1 MSNKFAGGIKVGAAQ
16 SISISILLRSTTDN
30 TEVTG
35 KVHTD
40 VTASYWR
47 QGGTRQAITPETL
60 AAVDSAF
67 SAGGFKEVDATNQKG
82 VYRFDVPDGA
92 FATGADWVIVTV
104 QVAECYACHRE
115 FCLATANPNDV
126 YDKLPASPAAVGSNM
141 GSVTS
146 VSSDVGITQAG
157 ADKVWGTAVRSL
169 TTFGSLAADTASA
182 VWATV
187 TKAVTSVAND
197 VGITQAGADKV
208 WGTAARSLTTFGSLA
223 ADTASA
229 VWATVTKAVTS
240 VANDVGITQAGADKV
255 WGTAARSL
263 TTFGSLA
270 ADAASAV
277 WATVTKTVTSVTN
290 AIVLPTGTGEG
301 EIELTNGQVNAG
313 NDPASIWGKLLA
325 DIAIPGS
332 IGLKVKEWLAT
343 LGSDNKVI
351 VSSEDEAVNT
361 IIAAVNTIGVG
372 TGSGA
377 TAWPYQV
384 VDSNGNVI
392 EGAFVQLYTDSART
406 IKGPYGITDNVGYV
420 NFDLDS
426 GTYYP
431 TVTYGGLDY
440 NGDAFT
446 VA

>member
-157 ADKVWGTAVRSL
+157 ADKVWGTAV
-169 TTFGSLAADTASA
+169 
-182 VWATV
+182 
-187 TKAVTSVAND
+187 
-197 VGITQAGADKV
+197 
-208 WGTAARSLTTFGSLA
+208 RSLTTFGSLA